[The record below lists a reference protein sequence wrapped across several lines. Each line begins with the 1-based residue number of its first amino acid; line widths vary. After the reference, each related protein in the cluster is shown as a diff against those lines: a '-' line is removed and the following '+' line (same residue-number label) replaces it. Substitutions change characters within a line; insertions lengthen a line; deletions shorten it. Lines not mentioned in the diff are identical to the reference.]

1 MKNTEEFELE
11 QMIKEYSDMVYRIAM
26 VYGNTKEDAEDIF
39 QEVFLRLVRYIGR
52 LESREHIRNWLIRVT
67 INCGKTHRMKMAK
80 HQTMSMEE
88 SMVAQERDEQSELE
102 WKVYAAVKSLP
113 EKYRAI
119 VHLYYYEELSIKE
132 ISECLGRKEGT
143 IKSQLARGRVLL
155 GKKLGKEF
163 GDGTAL

>member
-11 QMIKEYSDMVYRIAM
+11 QIIKGYSDMVYRIAM

-39 QEVFLRLVRYIGR
+39 QEVFLRLVRYIDR

-80 HQTMSMEE
+80 FQTVSMEE
-88 SMVAQERDEQSELE
+88 SLVAQERDEPSELE

-113 EKYRAI
+113 EKYLAI

-143 IKSQLARGRVLL
+143 IKSQLARGRALL

-163 GDGTAL
+163 GDGTVL